1 MIQEI
6 LTYLI
11 VAAAFLLALLKL
23 KERFLKKKVK
33 EKCAEPVTLNTSGCG
48 GCGAD
53 CPVRQTPFRQNPDL
67 VKKKKDGSTSAL
79 LTN

>member
-1 MIQEI
+1 MIQE
-6 LTYLI
+6 LVTYLI
-11 VAAAFLLALLKL
+11 IAAALLLALLKL

-33 EKCAEPVTLNTSGCG
+33 EKCAEPDTLSSSGCG

-53 CPVRQTPFRQNPDL
+53 CPVRQAPFRDI
-67 VKKKKDGSTSAL
+67 KRKKDGSTSAL